1 MKTNRKIKALSLAVL
16 MISCLV
22 LLCACQAAPGTTAT
36 EALSKTAVYK
46 VTVLGVDGQPA
57 TEGVIVRFL
66 KNGQE
71 EQLQK
76 TDASGV
82 AAKEMDR
89 GDYTVEIMFIDQS
102 QSYYYDTADLTL
114 SATKTE
120 LTVELAYKAENPS
133 KLFYGSEE
141 LDYYEAYEVM
151 AGRTFVPLGANGRSY
166 FLFTPREA
174 GVYRLSV
181 VGEGYAVGYYGST
194 FFIQEYN
201 IGTADG
207 NATLVTVS
215 PDMIGTGNT
224 GTTVFVIGV
233 DNPENA
239 QTNVMLQVE
248 RVSAYVDTSI
258 PVQVY
263 QTTGQLTPWTLP
275 ENAVISGFDLTAPTD
290 TYALVLDEATGFYHL
305 GSVDGPLVLVCLGEN
320 ANDRLS
326 YAASYDTILQ
336 TVGVNKYFTDEDG
349 NYTHREDYS
358 QCLLDYIGNRDFAT
372 GQYTGGCVDRAS
384 GLYPLTADLMYIIQ
398 QNGDYAGWWDISHD
412 GYLFKDING
421 ANDPSINPEIAWL
434 FMCVFMQE

>member
-16 MISCLV
+16 MLSCLV
-22 LLCACQAAPGTTAT
+22 LLCACRPAPGTTAT
-36 EALSKTAVYK
+36 EGLSKTAVYK
-46 VTVLGVDGQPA
+46 VKVLGVDGQPA

-66 KNGQE
+66 KDGQ

-82 AAKEMDR
+82 ATKEMDR

-120 LTVELAYKAENPS
+120 LTVELAYKTEDPI
-133 KLFYGSEE
+133 KLYYGAEE
-141 LDYYEAYEVM
+141 LDYYDAYCVN
-151 AGRTFVPLGANGRSY
+151 AGRTFVPLAAGGRSY

-181 VGEGYAVGYYGST
+181 VGQTHAVGYYGST
-194 FFIQEYN
+194 FFIQEHN

-215 PDMIGTGNT
+215 PNMIGTGDT

-263 QTTGQLTPWTLP
+263 QTTGKLTPWTLP
-275 ENAVISGFDLTAPTD
+275 ENAVISGFDLTASTD

-305 GSVDGPLVLVCLGEN
+305 GSVEGPLVLVCLGEASN
-320 ANDRLS
+320 SWLN

-349 NYTHREDYS
+349 NYTHREDYT
-358 QCLLDYIGNRDFAT
+358 QCLVDYIGNRDLAT

-412 GYLFKDING
+412 GYLFEDING
-421 ANDPSINPEIAWL
+421 VSDLSINPEIAWL